1 MKLKYRGVAYDQS
14 EGVSTLAVTEKEAI
28 GRYRGMPCY
37 RNHYALEAPRP
48 APYILKYRGVA
59 YRPGVIVSDLVEAV
73 PQQALPT
80 TMTNRVQSLLNGEA
94 VRQRAAY
101 ATHKSFLLKKLEHR
115 MAVAQRQGNAQLMS
129 LLETE
134 RAQLN

>member
-37 RNHYALEAPRP
+37 RNHYALAAPRP
-48 APYILKYRGVA
+48 APYLLKYRGAA
-59 YRPGVIVSDLVEAV
+59 YRPGVTVSDVVAAGA
-73 PQQALPT
+73 QQALPT
-80 TMTNRVQSLLNGEA
+80 PITDRVQGFLLGESS
-94 VRQRAAY
+94 RQRAAY
-101 ATHKSFLLKKLEHR
+101 ATHKRFLIKKLEHR